1 MKIVKKFLSIFFSL
15 VLVLVFVIN
24 PTSVVAQTGE
34 GITLE
39 EDQKIPNIL
48 PDYYPNPP
56 NGPLPFAGQNHSYSV
71 VLRGNGEAIVTLK
84 AALTNTNPDG
94 DVLKTLTFRLPLRV
108 IPSDIA
114 VYQII
119 NQGYC
124 TRYEPRIGY
133 EPDQYMPEA
142 KANYYQP
149 RCIEYSEPDYFN
161 YYGGGK
167 YQKAKYEYSGDT
179 LTISLPKP
187 LPAEKSG
194 AFFVYFRAM
203 GYAKR
208 NLTGAYKFNFE
219 SLKSND
225 PINQL
230 NVGISTDSDLYL
242 KGSKGEVDYRFADT
256 AMMMKEGGRGGGAP
270 AASSAIDRVVSQI
283 GQGTIVKTASNLA
296 PLESYKVSGMYAN
309 SKIKLYGKEI
319 TFGLA
324 IALVLLAVIFLIVR
338 KVLRLMTPDPVTLKK
353 NSPVENKSRDTGKL
367 ILTTLGISF
376 ISSIL
381 LAGYSLL
388 IIFISQNLNYIDY
401 QTASLLRLAGMIFS
415 FCVYS
420 VIIFIPGIYFGVKK
434 GIGWGIL
441 TVVLT
446 VGWLFVY
453 FIVSIGIIFLTGFQR
468 SYPPIRPM
476 MEKFT
481 N

>member
-1 MKIVKKFLSIFFSL
+1 MKKLCLGIFSFVFIFLTLFYPSSGL
-15 VLVLVFVIN
+15 
-24 PTSVVAQTGE
+24 AQE
-34 GITLE
+34 PEKDMISAQE
-39 EDQKIPNIL
+39 KMIA
-48 PDYYPNPP
+48 PDYYPRPDS
-56 NGPLPFAGQNHSYSV
+56 PLPFAGQNHAYSV

-84 AALTNTNPDG
+84 AAITNSNPDG
-94 DVLKTLTFRLPLRV
+94 EDLNTLTLRIPLRV

-124 TRYEPRIGY
+124 IRYEQRIGY
-133 EPDQYMPEA
+133 ESNQYMPEA
-142 KANYYQP
+142 TANYYQP

-167 YQKAKYEYSGDT
+167 YQRAQYEYSGDT
-179 LTISLPKP
+179 LTVNLPTAIK
-187 LPAEKSG
+187 AEKSG
-194 AFFVYFRAM
+194 AFFVYFRAL
-203 GYAKR
+203 GYARK
-208 NLTGAYKFNFE
+208 NLAGAYKFNFE

-319 TFGLA
+319 
-324 IALVLLAVIFLIVR
+324 LAVIAVVLIVILVIFLVIR
-338 KVLRLMTPDPVTLKK
+338 KILGMMTGPVASKK
-353 NSPVENKSRDTGKL
+353 GVSAISTRGESAKL
-367 ILTTLGISF
+367 VMTSLGISF
-376 ISSIL
+376 ISSVL

-388 IIFISQNLNYIDY
+388 IIFVSQNLNYIDY
-401 QTASLLRLAGMIFS
+401 QTAALLRLAGMIFS

-453 FIVSIGIIFLTGFQR
+453 LIVSIGIIFLTGFQR
-468 SYPPIRPM
+468 SYPPGVIRPM